1 MNLAPLTRHHAG
13 TVLVWILEQAARND
27 RSVICTQRDTIGRD
41 CGIPRLRTI
50 SQALAILEDF
60 GIIRRA
66 AVTHTNNKGQTRTRY
81 LKISLRKSTNLYL
94 CSVVASQRK
103 GTKSVPKAD
112 DASQRK
118 GTKSVPSSLR
128 ESGGASATASPAPAT
143 ATEPTRRVRSHEEI
157 YGNGKRPG
165 VTP

>member
-50 SQALAILEDF
+50 SQALAVLEDF
-60 GIIRRA
+60 GIIRHRA
-66 AVTHTNNKGQTRTRY
+66 RARVNQAGETRGRY
-81 LKISLRKSTNLYL
+81 LQISLRRSTNLSL
-94 CSVVASQRK
+94 CTFAFPLRRS
-103 GTKSVPKAD
+103 TKSVPSVD
-112 DASQRK
+112 NASLRRS
-118 GTKSVPSSLR
+118 TKSVPSSLR